1 MKITQN
7 ERSEHDQIV
16 LPWASMLRW
25 GGVCNNTSNKTW
37 VIFCCLCYKSLYML
51 YRRCT
56 FACDIRLREKR
67 NMISKEVAFQETQT
81 ESSSTK
87 CSNLYY
93 LVFNCFSNIDLLQ
106 KGRDWILLN
115 FFAIFPKW
123 KCWDIYIERMW
134 CLFLIFQNIT
144 YSYP

>member
-7 ERSEHDQIV
+7 WEKRTWPNCLALSKYIEIG
-16 LPWASMLRW
+16 WC
-25 GGVCNNTSNKTW
+25 VCNNTSNKTW

-56 FACDIRLREKR
+56 FACDIRLRERR

-87 CSNLYY
+87 CSNLYCQ
-93 LVFNCFSNIDLLQ
+93 VFNYFSNIDLWQ

-115 FFAIFPKW
+115 FCYFPKV
-123 KCWDIYIERMW
+123 KSVGIYI
-134 CLFLIFQNIT
+134 
-144 YSYP
+144 